1 MQQFDIVENA
11 NAGANRHVPYLL
23 ILQAPLFDDL
33 ATRVVAPL
41 VPLKGFGKPLAH
53 LTPVISVADEPF
65 VVSIAE
71 IAGVPLSALGEKI
84 ESVSDNRLEIISA
97 LDFLFT
103 GFSVIPPK

>member
-1 MQQFDIVENA
+1 MRQFDIVENA
-11 NAGANRHVPYLL
+11 NPDSKRRIPYLL
-23 ILQAPLFDDL
+23 ILQAPLFDEL

-41 VPLKGFGKPLAH
+41 IRLKDFGKPLAH

-71 IAGVPLSALGEKI
+71 IAGIPLAAFGPRIDSIYAG
-84 ESVSDNRLEIISA
+84 RLEIISA

-103 GFSVIPPK
+103 GS

>member
-11 NAGANRHVPYLL
+11 SSSSRGQIPYLL
-23 ILQAPLFDDL
+23 ILQAPLFDEL

-41 VPLKGFGKPLAH
+41 VPLRGFGKPLEH
-53 LTPVISVADEPF
+53 LTPVISVAGTSF

-71 IAGVPLSALGEKI
+71 IAGVPLTALGPKI
-84 ESVSDNRLEIISA
+84 DSVSDKRFDIISA

-103 GFSVIPPK
+103 GS

>member
-11 NAGANRHVPYLL
+11 NPGSKRHVPYLVV
-23 ILQAPLFDDL
+23 LQAPLFDEL

-41 VPLKGFGKPLAH
+41 IPIEGFGKPLAH
-53 LTPVISVADEPF
+53 LTPVISVDGESS

-71 IAGVPLSALGEKI
+71 IAGVPLTALGPKFD
-84 ESVSDNRLEIISA
+84 SVSDSRLEIISA

-103 GFSVIPPK
+103 GS

>member
-11 NAGANRHVPYLL
+11 NPGSKRHVPYLL
-23 ILQAPLFDDL
+23 LLQAPLFDEL

-41 VPLKGFGKPLAH
+41 IPLKGFGKPLAH
-53 LTPVISVADEPF
+53 LTPVISVADKAF

-71 IAGVPLSALGEKI
+71 IAGVPLSALGKKI
-84 ESVSDNRLEIISA
+84 DSVSESRIEIISA

-103 GFSVIPPK
+103 GS

>member
-11 NAGANRHVPYLL
+11 NPGSRRHVPYLL
-23 ILQAPLFDDL
+23 ILQAPLFDEL

-41 VPLKGFGKPLAH
+41 IPLKSFGKPLAH
-53 LTPVISVADEPF
+53 LTPVISVADKSF

-71 IAGVPLSALGEKI
+71 IAGVPLAALGPK
-84 ESVSDNRLEIISA
+84 SDAISKGRLEIISA

-103 GFSVIPPK
+103 GS

>member
-1 MQQFDIVENA
+1 MRQFDIVENA
-11 NAGANRHVPYLL
+11 NADSGQHAPYLL

-41 VPLKGFGKPLAH
+41 IPLKGFGKPLAH
-53 LTPVISVADEPF
+53 LTPVISVAGDSF

-71 IAGVPLSALGEKI
+71 IAGVPLAALGPKVD
-84 ESVSDNRLEIISA
+84 SVSDKRLEIISA

-103 GFSVIPPK
+103 GS